1 MIKSMRRVFVAAAL
15 IVVFYVLQTTLLHWI
30 FPHTAPPNL
39 LLILTVSAGLLRGRK
54 EGMMTGFFCG
64 LLADVFSGGMLCF
77 YSLIY
82 LYLGYFNGI
91 LRKSLVSDLPLLPM
105 LLCGLSDLFYHI
117 YIYTFSFLLRNRLD
131 FTVYLE
137 DVVMPELIV
146 TIAAGILFYGIL
158 LAINGALE
166 KKEKEGASKFVS

>member
-1 MIKSMRRVFVAAAL
+1 MVKSIRR
-15 IVVFYVLQTTLLHWI
+15 IVVMAAFILVFYLLQTTICTWI
-30 FPHTAPPNL
+30 FPHTAVPNL
-39 LLILTVSAGLLRGRK
+39 LLILTLSVGLLRGRI
-54 EGMMTGFFCG
+54 EGMFAGFFCG
-64 LLADVFSGGMLCF
+64 LVMDIFSGGMLCF

-82 LYLGYFNGI
+82 MYIGYLNGI

-105 LLCGLSDLFYHI
+105 LLCGLSEVLYHI
-117 YIYTFSFLLRNRLD
+117 YIYIFSFLLRNRLD

-146 TIAAGILFYGIL
+146 TILAGILFYGMIL
-158 LAINGALE
+158 AANHVLE